1 MMIESKMI
9 EISVFIIPKTAVG
22 SSVKPTIVN
31 ITIKDFYKI
40 YNTDSTLCKVSS
52 CTGSLSSCPYYYP
65 NSIVTSTENRDLYDR
80 WLTTL
85 ILAIIIDIFCLG
97 LSVFGFL
104 LFKSSKGDSGGEKTV
119 PIN

>member
-1 MMIESKMI
+1 MYSEYIKY
-9 EISVFIIPKTAVG
+9 KDLG
-22 SSVKPTIVN
+22 KKQYN
-31 ITIKDFYKI
+31 YDKDFYKI
-40 YNTDSTLCKVSS
+40 YTSSTLCKGPS
-52 CTGSLSSCPYYYP
+52 CPGSLSSCPYYYP

-85 ILAIIIDIFCLG
+85 ILAIFIDIFCLG
-97 LSVFGFL
+97 LSGFGFL